1 MDDVININDNLSNSE
16 FMPNVSSSVA
26 FGCDLVNS
34 LNPSSISKLTK
45 IISVFG
51 TIICIIGIV
60 GNLFSIVVLCKK
72 SMKKLST
79 YSYLLGLS
87 ICDEIGLI
95 LTILVFLDYLSPYL
109 SNFMVCEN
117 QVKLKNYHKM
127 LLPYI
132 HPIVSATQALSVW
145 ITLAFT
151 IDRYLYVC
159 KPFYGIKHCTRQRAS
174 LIIVLLY
181 ISAALYSIPQF
192 LERTYVIESFNGYEI
207 VFLSYTELGRNFY
220 FISIYHLFIYCVFVT
235 LIPFFIIIF
244 LNGFLIYEIIKSRKR
259 HRKMSHATLRYN
271 QNIDGSIDP
280 CINVPKYSMT
290 SRKSSNFGNNH
301 LRNDVTFMLVGL
313 IIIFFLCQAPSAIL
327 RIITFKNLNVIFQD
341 LYQSS
346 LDVSNFLVVCN
357 STVNCIL
364 YVMLGKKF
372 RAEFFKTFC
381 PKSCKSKQP
390 TQDINMTTNNRN
402 DI

>member
-1 MDDVININDNLSNSE
+1 
-16 FMPNVSSSVA
+16 
-26 FGCDLVNS
+26 
-34 LNPSSISKLTK
+34 
-45 IISVFG
+45 
-51 TIICIIGIV
+51 
-60 GNLFSIVVLCKK
+60 
-72 SMKKLST
+72 
-79 YSYLLGLS
+79 
-87 ICDEIGLI
+87 
-95 LTILVFLDYLSPYL
+95 
-109 SNFMVCEN
+109 MVCEN

-127 LLPYI
+127 LLTYV

-159 KPFYGIKHCTRQRAS
+159 KPFYGVKHCTRQRAS

-181 ISAALYSIPQF
+181 ILAALYSIPQF

-244 LNGFLIYEIIKSRKR
+244 LNVFLIYEIIKSRKR

-271 QNIDGSIDP
+271 QNIDGCVDP

-290 SRKSSNFGNNH
+290 SRKSSNFRNNH

-381 PKSCKSKQP
+381 PKSCRSKQP